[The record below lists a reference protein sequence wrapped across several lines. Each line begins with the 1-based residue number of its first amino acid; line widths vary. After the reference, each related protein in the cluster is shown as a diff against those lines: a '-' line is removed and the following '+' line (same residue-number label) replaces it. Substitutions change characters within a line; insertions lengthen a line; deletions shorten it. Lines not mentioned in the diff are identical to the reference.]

1 MITCQVRSQA
11 VYDSS
16 PSKSYAGLRIL
27 TSANWEP
34 REVLSYTDDD
44 TFICPKAF
52 KAYIRQHV
60 EKALRHCQSRGKVVG
75 MLHVNDTLASVSLI
89 VEPQFISGKASPILK
104 YNAHLLTHRNKDR
117 HRQTDTDGQRDRQNV
132 QIVHAHRYYLLFPDT
147 RTTCEL

>member
-34 REVLSYTDDD
+34 REVLSYTDGD

-60 EKALRHCQSRGKVVG
+60 EKALRHCQSRGNVVG

-89 VEPQFISGKASPILK
+89 VEPQFISGKASPIRK
-104 YNAHLLTHRNKDR
+104 YNTHLLTHRNRDR
-117 HRQTDTDGQRDRQNV
+117 HRQTDRQTNDF
-132 QIVHAHRYYLLFPDT
+132 ADSACTSLLST
-147 RTTCEL
+147 VSRHKNNL